1 MNIFNKV
8 LLTLVIVLTLA
19 LLSARTTEETTLAQN
34 GEGAPVQTESSHVVQ
49 LWIGSADRA
58 APNGVLHHRYHILPA
73 RTDAAKGIPLSG
85 PGELPSLATPESK
98 SALTPSNRARLPKPG
113 GFFPADLLYFGGA
126 VVTSAAHDLVYFDR
140 SDGTSWGDPFTFLA
154 DLGTSNFIH
163 LTDQYVGSKANNRYK
178 VGTQF
183 TTNSGVC
190 SSPLFCSAND
200 ILQMAHATAL
210 ALGRNTGYG
219 HIVHIFLPSG
229 VDTCLDQGNTQC
241 YSPDN
246 PSSFVFCAYHA
257 SVVFN
262 DVGKV
267 LFTVQP
273 FQQIAAC
280 ATPDF
285 LLNDSTNSTLSHE
298 VFETITDPD
307 GDAWFAAN
315 SLATLGFE
323 LADLCQSVFAN
334 DGIFVINKRT
344 YQLQFEYSNKFH
356 ACAGAP

>member
-1 MNIFNKV
+1 MSIFKA
-8 LLTLVIVLTLA
+8 LPTLVIVLILA
-19 LLSARTTEETTLAQN
+19 LLSTGAMEAIALGQN
-34 GEGAPVQTESSHVVQ
+34 GEDAAAQTESSHIVQ
-49 LWIGSADRA
+49 LWVGSQDRA
-58 APNGVLHHRYHILPA
+58 APNGVVHRRYHILPA
-73 RTDAAKGIPLSG
+73 KTDAAKGLPLSG
-85 PGELPSLATPESK
+85 PEELPSLATPESK
-98 SALTPSNRARLPKPG
+98 SALVPSNRASLPKPG

-126 VVTSAAHDLVYFDR
+126 LVTSAVHDLVYFNR
-140 SDGTSWGDPFTFLA
+140 SDGTSWGDPVTFLT
-154 DLGTSNFIH
+154 DLGTSKFIH
-163 LTDQYVGSKANNRYK
+163 LTDQYVGSKANNRYS

-183 TTNSGVC
+183 TTNSGAC
-190 SSPLFCSAND
+190 SSPSFCSAND
-200 ILQMAHATAL
+200 ILRLAHAA
-210 ALGRNTGYG
+210 AIQLGGNTGYG

-229 VDTCLDQGNTQC
+229 VDTCLDQGNTLC

-246 PSSFVFCAYHA
+246 PSTFVFCSYHD

-262 DVGKV
+262 DIGKV

-273 FQQIAAC
+273 FQQVDGC

-307 GDAWFAAN
+307 GDAWFAAS
-315 SLATLGFE
+315 SLAALGFE
-323 LADLCQSVFAN
+323 IADLCQSVFGI

-344 YQLQFEYSNKFH
+344 YQLQFEYSNKYH